1 MSDIVIQSGNSKNLT
16 TYTIPFK
23 STNRQTSLVLH
34 GPDSYNYGQ
43 DMLTNLVHLLENFCN
58 VEPPSNPV
66 VGQTYYNS
74 ATKKLNVRHAN
85 GWQQIDLVP
94 NNTMPAETVVFIDN
108 SHDKTYTGEVF
119 SDLLARYITLKGNT
133 KPVAISTSYY
143 SDNPY
148 QAVTKDYV
156 DKTLIAENFNYVPL
170 DGGTVTM
177 TGPLKVKQTVSSDP
191 DNTAASVGYVNGLGS
206 LTASIDTSDSNFI
219 VTKYEVSGQKDE
231 KGNSIVQPKYTVIN
245 FNTVFTDSTT
255 TIRVSLPAGTVL
267 DTAAGSVIINCNIV
281 GVSDKVHV
289 TVLDGA
295 NFTLQR
301 DSADGDYH
309 VQGTIS
315 GFSA

>member
-1 MSDIVIQSGNSKNLT
+1 MSDIVIQSGNSNKLK

-23 STNRQTSLVLH
+23 STNRETPLVLH

-58 VEPPSNPV
+58 TEPPANPV
-66 VGQTYYNS
+66 IGQTYYNS
-74 ATKKLNVRHAN
+74 NTRKLNVRN
-85 GWQQIDLVP
+85 PDSWKQIDLVP
-94 NNTMPAETVVFIDN
+94 NNTPVNVVYIDN
-108 SHDKTYTGEVF
+108 SHDKTYTGDVF
-119 SDLLARYITLKGNT
+119 SDLLAPYITLSGNT
-133 KPVAISTSYY
+133 KPVAVTTSYT
-143 SDNPY
+143 SDNPH

-156 DKTLIAENFNYVPL
+156 DKTLVAENFNYVPL

-177 TGPLKVKQTVSSDP
+177 SGPLKVKQTVSTDP
-191 DNTAASVGYVNGLGS
+191 DNTAVSVGYVNGLGA
-206 LTASIDTSDSNFI
+206 LTASVDTSDSNFI
-219 VTKYEVSGQKDE
+219 ITKYEVAGQKDA

-267 DTAAGSVIINCNIV
+267 DIANSRAIINCNIV
-281 GVSDKVHV
+281 GVADKVHV
-289 TVLDGA
+289 VVLDGA

-315 GFSA
+315 GFTA